1 MEQLLQAY
9 GLPLDASILP
19 ITSGIINHTYRVNTS
34 VGHFI
39 LQQVN
44 TQVFKAPKLIHQNI
58 AAIDNYLKQYHPNYL
73 LPVPLQNLD
82 GQDLVEMPNQVYYRL
97 FPFIENSHTIDV
109 VATPDQAFEA
119 AFQFGQFTA
128 NLNGFDANQLAT
140 TIPHF
145 HNLTLRFE
153 QFKTALI
160 NGNPDR
166 IKLARFQI
174 NELLQFEH
182 LVKQF
187 EAIQLNP
194 QFKIRVTHHDT
205 KISNVLFNQTDQAIC
220 VIDLDTVMPGYFISD
235 VGDMMR
241 TYLCPVSE
249 NESDIDQIVVRPDY
263 YYAIVKGYQQ
273 AMQDVLTD
281 TEKTHFFYAGQ
292 FMIYMQALRFL
303 TDYLNNDIYYQI
315 QYNTHNLVRAI
326 NQIELLN
333 ALMRYEK
340 VFKQF
345 SV

>member
-9 GLPLDASILP
+9 GLPLDASIIP
-19 ITSGIINHTYRVNTS
+19 ITSGIINHTYRVSTS

-44 TQVFKAPKLIHQNI
+44 AQVFKAPKLIHQNI

-82 GQDLVEMPNQVYYRL
+82 GQDMVEMPNQVYYRL

-174 NELLQFEH
+174 NELLKFEH

-194 QFKIRVTHHDT
+194 QFKLRVTHHDT

-263 YYAIVKGYQQ
+263 YYAIVSGYQQ
-273 AMQDVLTD
+273 AMQHILTD
-281 TEKTHFFYAGQ
+281 TEKTQFFFAGQ

-303 TDYLNNDIYYQI
+303 TDFLNNDQYYQI
-315 QYNTHNLVRAI
+315 KFKTDNLIRAI
-326 NQIELLN
+326 NQIELLDS
-333 ALMRYEK
+333 LMVHEK

>member
-9 GLPLDASILP
+9 GLPLNATIMP
-19 ITSGIINHTYRVNTS
+19 ITSGIINHTYRVSAS

-44 TQVFKAPKLIHQNI
+44 AQVFKNPALIHQNI
-58 AAIDNYLKQYHPNYL
+58 AAINNYLKQYHPNYL
-73 LPVPLQNLD
+73 LPVPLKNLE

-109 VATPDQAFEA
+109 VASPEQAFEA

-128 NLNGFDANQLAT
+128 HLNGFDANQLAT

-153 QFKTALI
+153 QFNTVLRS
-160 NGNPDR
+160 GNPDR
-166 IKLARFQI
+166 IKLARLQI
-174 NELLQFEH
+174 NELLKFKY
-182 LVKQF
+182 LVEQF
-187 EAIQLNP
+187 EAIQQNP
-194 QFKIRVTHHDT
+194 QFKLRVTHHDT
-205 KISNVLFNQTDQAIC
+205 KISNVLFNQNDKAIC

-249 NESDIDQIVVRPDY
+249 NESDISQIDVRPDY
-263 YYAIVKGYQQ
+263 YYAIVEGYQE
-273 AMQDVLTD
+273 AMKDVLTD
-281 TEKTHFFYAGQ
+281 TEKTYFFYAGQ

-303 TDYLNNDIYYQI
+303 TDFLNNDQYYQT
-315 QYNTHNLVRAI
+315 QYITHNLVRAI
-326 NQIELLN
+326 NQMELLDS
-333 ALMRYEK
+333 LMRHEK
-340 VFKQF
+340 AFKQF